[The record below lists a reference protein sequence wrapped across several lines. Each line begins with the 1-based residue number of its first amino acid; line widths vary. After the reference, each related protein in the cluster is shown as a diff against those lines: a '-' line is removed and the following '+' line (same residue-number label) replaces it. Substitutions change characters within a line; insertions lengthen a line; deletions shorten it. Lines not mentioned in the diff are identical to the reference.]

1 MAPPPTGIRNSLQD
15 VIEGWESKDRA
26 RALYRVALIRGA
38 DGTLAVDMP
47 ATRELR
53 QARIPL
59 EAEAS
64 R

>member
-1 MAPPPTGIRNSLQD
+1 
-15 VIEGWESKDRA
+15 
-26 RALYRVALIRGA
+26 VALIRGA